1 MPRLS
6 KIQAARAGSP
16 GRLSTRTQLLACA
29 VFLFVPLV
37 SSSVSQAAP
46 PSWPASLQSTSAV
59 TLQSGADVA
68 SLTSTA
74 CWSPRSCISVGE
86 DDESG
91 GEEAIVVPDTDGV
104 PGRAVA
110 VTLPATARSG
120 SSETASLNGVSCS
133 SSGTCVAVGEYEDTS
148 GVMDALVVPISG
160 GVPGTGLEVMLPDAS
175 GESYLRGVSCP
186 STGAC
191 VAVGTYGIDSNNYQE
206 GVVVPIDAGVP
217 GAATEVSLPSGAD
230 TGTPFVWVNSVS
242 CWSAGSCVA
251 AGQYQTDTSN
261 GAVYPL
267 TVAISGG
274 QPAAGVAVTLPGDA
288 YKSTSAQQSVLG
300 SVSCQPSGSCVA
312 AGSYVDTS
320 GGSQPLVVP
329 IRSDMPAA
337 PTEVS
342 LPANAA
348 GGSDDADLN
357 DVSCAPS
364 GSCSAVGYYV
374 DTDDSGEPLV
384 VPVSGGVAATG
395 LEGTL
400 PSNALQSS
408 TGNQDAALN
417 AVTCPVS
424 GSCLAVGDYYD
435 APDYEQGLIVPV
447 SGGAPEA
454 GNEAAL
460 PTSETANP
468 YASLAT
474 VACAASASCV
484 AIGQYDDATAQTE
497 AFEYSLQTPLSV
509 STSRLPRTRV
519 GSAYDTTLTATGAW
533 GFYTWSV
540 ASGRLPAGLRL
551 NAQTGLMSGRP
562 RAAGSH
568 SFTVRAAGTGD
579 PAQTVSEALSIAV
592 AAPVLTLS
600 VSGGGLKL
608 SGSDVTIRI
617 RCSKAACRGS
627 LRVVY
632 AHEVT
637 LRHHKHKREST
648 VIGHAGYSLSA
659 GRSRTVKVKLTA
671 AGLKFLED
679 AKHQRLSAVLD
690 ATVVGG
696 KSTSKRTTI
705 HAAITK
711 NKSQR

>member
-1 MPRLS
+1 MS
-6 KIQAARAGSP
+6 
-16 GRLSTRTQLLACA
+16 GRLFNQLFRPVSRAQLLAWA
-29 VFLFVPLV
+29 VVLFVPLV
-37 SSSVSQAAP
+37 SSSVSQAAAL
-46 PSWPASLQSTSAV
+46 SWPASLQSTSAV

-68 SLTSTA
+68 GLTSTA
-74 CWSPRSCISVGE
+74 CWSSRSCISVGE

-91 GEEAIVVPDTDGV
+91 GEDAIVIPETDGV

-110 VTLPATARSG
+110 VVLPAAARSG
-120 SSETASLNGVSCS
+120 SSETASLNDVSCS
-133 SSGTCVAVGEYEDTS
+133 SSGACVAVGEYEDTS
-148 GVMDALVVPISG
+148 GVTDALIVPISG
-160 GVPGTGLEVMLPDAS
+160 GVPGTGLEVMLPEAS
-175 GESYLRGVSCP
+175 GESYLRAVSCP

-191 VAVGTYGIDSNNYQE
+191 VAVGTYGIDSNDYQE
-206 GVVVPIDAGVP
+206 GVVVPIDDGVP
-217 GAATEVSLPSGAD
+217 GPATEVSVPSNAD
-230 TGTPFVWVNSVS
+230 TSTPSVWVNSVS

-267 TVAISGG
+267 IVPISGG
-274 QPAAGVAVTLPGDA
+274 GPATGVEVTLPGDA
-288 YKSTSAQQSVLG
+288 YTDTSAQQSVLG
-300 SVSCQPSGSCVA
+300 SVSCLPSDSCVA
-312 AGSYVDTS
+312 VGSYVDTS

-329 IRSDMPAA
+329 ISGAMPAA
-337 PTEVS
+337 AGEVS

-348 GGSDDADLN
+348 GGADDAGLN

-374 DTDDSGEPLV
+374 DTDGSGEPLV

-400 PSNALQSS
+400 PSNALGSS
-408 TGNQDAALN
+408 TGYQDASLN
-417 AVTCPVS
+417 AVTSPVA

-435 APDYEQGLIVPV
+435 ASDYEQGLIVPV
-447 SGGAPEA
+447 SGGAPQA
-454 GNEAAL
+454 GEEAAL
-460 PTSETANP
+460 PASEAANP

-474 VACAASASCV
+474 VVCAPSASCV
-484 AIGQYDDATAQTE
+484 AIGQYDNATAQTE

-509 STSRLPRTRV
+509 FTSSLPRTGL

-551 NAQTGLMSGRP
+551 NAQTGLMSGRS
-562 RAAGSH
+562 RKAGSH

-579 PAQTVSEALSIAV
+579 PAQTVSEALSITV

-600 VSGGGLKL
+600 LGGGGLKL
-608 SGSDVTIRI
+608 SGSDVSIRI

-627 LRVVY
+627 LRLVY
-632 AHEVT
+632 THEVT
-637 LRHHKHKREST
+637 LRRHKHKREST
-648 VIGHAGYSLSA
+648 VIGHARYSLLA
-659 GRSRTVKVKLTA
+659 GHLRTVKVKLTA
-671 AGLKFLED
+671 AGLKFLTD

-705 HAAITK
+705 HAASSKKK
-711 NKSQR
+711 NQP